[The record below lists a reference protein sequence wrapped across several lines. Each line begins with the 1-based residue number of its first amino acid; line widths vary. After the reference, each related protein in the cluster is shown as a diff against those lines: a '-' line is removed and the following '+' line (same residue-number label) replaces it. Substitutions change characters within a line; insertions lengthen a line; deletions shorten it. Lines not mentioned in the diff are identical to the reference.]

1 MKAQEF
7 QSTSFPMASRRF
19 PAVLL
24 VLFVLL
30 FAVTAIQPFDRKDWF
45 LENIPVLIALVVLV
59 ATYRWCP
66 LSNVSYLLLT
76 IFLVLHAVGAHY
88 TYSEVPIGNWVR
100 DHFHLKRN
108 HYDRV
113 VHFTFGLLL
122 TYPVRE
128 ALNAKAGIHGFWS
141 YALPAHVII
150 GWSGLYEIVEGI
162 VAQLTSP
169 ELGAAYN
176 GTQGDIWDAQKDMGL
191 AALGAVLC
199 MALTFIL
206 TRRLD
211 AQASNLCQK

>member
-1 MKAQEF
+1 MKAQESPPAPASPPSR
-7 QSTSFPMASRRF
+7 QFPL
-19 PAVLL
+19 VLL
-24 VLFVLL
+24 VFFVLI
-30 FAVTAIQPFDRKDWF
+30 FAVTAIKPFDRKDWF
-45 LENIPVLIALVVLV
+45 LENIPVLIALVVQV

-128 ALNAKAGIHGFWS
+128 ALNAKAGIRGFWS

-191 AALGAVLC
+191 AALGAVIC
-199 MALTFIL
+199 MALAFAL
-206 TRRLD
+206 SRKHRG
-211 AQASNLCQK
+211 QAR

>member
-1 MKAQEF
+1 MKAQE
-7 QSTSFPMASRRF
+7 SPPAPASPPSRQF
-19 PAVLL
+19 PAVVL
-24 VLFVLL
+24 VLFVLF
-30 FAVTAIQPFDRKDWF
+30 FAVTAIKPFDRNDWF

-128 ALNAKAGIHGFWS
+128 ALNAKTGIRGFWS

-191 AALGAVLC
+191 AALGAVIC
-199 MALTFIL
+199 MVTAFAFS
-206 TRRLD
+206 RKQGPDR
-211 AQASNLCQK
+211 AQ